1 VVDRVFTR
9 IGASDNLARGRSTF
23 MVEMTE
29 TAAIL
34 HTATARSLI
43 LLDEVGRGTSTY
55 DGLAIAWAAIEYL
68 HARVCAK
75 TLFATHYFELTE
87 LAEQLSGVK
96 NYHVSVKETGGG
108 IAFLRKVEPGAA
120 DRSYGIEVAKLAG
133 LPNEVI
139 TRAREVLTD
148 HLSPGASP
156 PPTQLTI
163 FTPLSQ
169 PVLEKLR
176 EVDLN
181 RLTPLEAL
189 NLLAELKRQIE

>member
-1 VVDRVFTR
+1 
-9 IGASDNLARGRSTF
+9 
-23 MVEMTE
+23 
-29 TAAIL
+29 
-34 HTATARSLI
+34 
-43 LLDEVGRGTSTY
+43 LLDEVGRGNATY
-55 DGLAIAWAAIEYL
+55 DGLAIAWAAVEYI
-68 HARVCAK
+68 HARTRAK

-87 LAEQLSGVK
+87 LAERLSGVK

-108 IAFLRKVEPGAA
+108 IVFLRKVEPGAA

-139 TRAREVLTD
+139 ERAREVLAEHESAEQQVTG
-148 HLSPGASP
+148 HLSPGADP
-156 PPTQLTI
+156 PPAQLTI

-176 EVDLN
+176 DVDLN

-189 NLLAELKRQIE
+189 NLLAELKKEI